1 MPRAAQRRLHVLRR
15 PKLRQSWSKYN
26 LYNLFRQRDPKIG
39 LADHETFF
47 QQKWRAKGLLRA
59 YHGEHIKERDWERMF
74 SRRLLSVANMNPRYM
89 AEFDGSEM
97 AAGRG
102 SGKDTKNTRDQG
114 VVAPKVTT
122 PYMNMAFA
130 PMERRLDIAIFRALF
145 ASSARQARHF
155 VVHGKVKVNGK
166 VMHYPAYKLNPGDM
180 FQVDPDSVMFATGQP
195 KKKGGSNAR
204 QAITGSQDSNTE
216 AEPAAEEAES
226 AEAEAAEASA
236 EEVPEQDP
244 ETTDK
249 PEAPKADMKPT
260 RQAIQKLTK
269 QAKSILARD
278 RDVSTSQ
285 KQNLRSFLK
294 RAKPLLSKAGRSTA
308 TPTDILDE
316 LNSMVKELN
325 LSDAPADAAAAAE
338 AASSSAA
345 AEQAVV
351 STRQEPPRSIE
362 DLNADELKALQRL
375 IKEEEENPADPAK
388 PYHTPW
394 KPRDYMSP
402 FAFIPRYLEVNQNV
416 CSAVYLRHPVARN
429 ETAEVPTPF
438 GYQVN
443 QLAFNW
449 YLRRR

>member
-26 LYNLFRQRDPKIG
+26 LYNLWRQRDPKIG
-39 LADHETFF
+39 FTDHETFF

-74 SRRLLSVANMNPRYM
+74 SRRLLSVANMNPQYM
-89 AEFDGSEM
+89 AQNDGSEM

-102 SGKDTKNTRDQG
+102 SGRDIVSKWKDDRVD
-114 VVAPKVTT
+114 PKPIT

-130 PMERRLDIAIFRALF
+130 PMERRLDIAVFRAMF

-166 VMHYPAYKLNPGDM
+166 VMHFPAYKLNPGDM
-180 FQVDPDSVMFATGQP
+180 FQVDPDAVMFATGQP

-204 QAITGSQDSNTE
+204 QAVTNPQANAE
-216 AEPAAEEAES
+216 AEPAAEEAEGAE
-226 AEAEAAEASA
+226 AEAEAAKAAEAS
-236 EEVPEQDP
+236 EVPEQDP

-294 RAKPLLSKAGRSTA
+294 RAKPLLSKAGRPTA

-325 LSDAPADAAAAAE
+325 LSDAPAEAAATEAPSTPEQAVAAAA
-338 AASSSAA
+338 
-345 AEQAVV
+345 
-351 STRQEPPRSIE
+351 RQEPPRSIE

-375 IKEEEENPADPAK
+375 IKEEEENPADPTK

-416 CSAVYLRHPVARN
+416 CSAVYLRHPVARVN
-429 ETAEVPTPF
+429 SAEVPTPF

>member
-1 MPRAAQRRLHVLRR
+1 
-15 PKLRQSWSKYN
+15 
-26 LYNLFRQRDPKIG
+26 
-39 LADHETFF
+39 
-47 QQKWRAKGLLRA
+47 
-59 YHGEHIKERDWERMF
+59 
-74 SRRLLSVANMNPRYM
+74 
-89 AEFDGSEM
+89 
-97 AAGRG
+97 
-102 SGKDTKNTRDQG
+102 
-114 VVAPKVTT
+114 
-122 PYMNMAFA
+122 
-130 PMERRLDIAIFRALF
+130 
-145 ASSARQARHF
+145 
-155 VVHGKVKVNGK
+155 
-166 VMHYPAYKLNPGDM
+166 MHYPAYKLNPGDM

-325 LSDAPADAAAAAE
+325 LSDAPADAAAAE

>member
-26 LYNLFRQRDPKIG
+26 LYNLWRQRDPKIG
-39 LADHETFF
+39 FTDHETFF

-89 AEFDGSEM
+89 AENDGSEM

-102 SGKDTKNTRDQG
+102 SGQDIVQRWKADR
-114 VVAPKVTT
+114 VEPKTIT

-166 VMHYPAYKLNPGDM
+166 VMPYPAYKLNPGDM
-180 FQVDPDSVMFATGQP
+180 FQVDPDSVLFATGQP

-204 QAITGSQDSNTE
+204 QATKAPQDNAE
-216 AEPAAEEAES
+216 AEPAAEEAEG
-226 AEAEAAEASA
+226 AEAEAAEAS
-236 EEVPEQDP
+236 EVPEQDP

-249 PEAPKADMKPT
+249 PEEPKADMKPT

-294 RAKPLLSKAGRSTA
+294 KAKPLLSRAGRPAA
-308 TPTDILDE
+308 TPTDILSE
-316 LNSMVKELN
+316 LNSMVKDLN
-325 LSDAPADAAAAAE
+325 LSDASAEAAATPAAAAAPTE
-338 AASSSAA
+338 SSSA
-345 AEQAVV
+345 V
-351 STRQEPPRSIE
+351 TRREPPRSID
-362 DLNADELKALQRL
+362 DLNADELKALHRL
-375 IKEEEENPADPAK
+375 INEEEENPADPAK

-416 CSAVYLRHPVARN
+416 CSAVYLRHPVARVGS
-429 ETAEVPTPF
+429 AEVPTPF

>member
-26 LYNLFRQRDPKIG
+26 LYNLWRQRDPKIG
-39 LADHETFF
+39 FADHETFF

-89 AEFDGSEM
+89 AENDGSEM

-102 SGKDTKNTRDQG
+102 SGRDIVQRWKSD
-114 VVAPKVTT
+114 VVEPKTIT

-130 PMERRLDIAIFRALF
+130 PMERRLDIAIFRAMF

-180 FQVDPDSVMFATGQP
+180 FQVDPDSVLFATGQP

-204 QAITGSQDSNTE
+204 QASKAPQDNAE
-216 AEPAAEEAES
+216 AEPAAEEAEG
-226 AEAEAAEASA
+226 AEAKAAEAAEASEA
-236 EEVPEQDP
+236 PEQDP

-249 PEAPKADMKPT
+249 PEAAKADMKPT

-269 QAKSILARD
+269 QAKSILARN

-308 TPTDILDE
+308 TPTDILGE

-325 LSDAPADAAAAAE
+325 LSDPSTETAATPTE
-338 AASSSAA
+338 SSSEKA
-345 AEQAVV
+345 
-351 STRQEPPRSIE
+351 TRQEPPRSID
-362 DLNADELKALQRL
+362 DLNAEELKALQRL
-375 IKEEEENPADPAK
+375 IHEEEENPADPAK

-416 CSAVYLRHPVARN
+416 CSAVYLRHPVARVGS
-429 ETAEVPTPF
+429 AEVPTPF
-438 GYQVN
+438 GYQIN